1 MAMPRATLEEPQN
14 AITCAGR
21 VPASLVDE
29 DRLRRQIT
37 AGNPGTIEDVRFC
50 STSMLGT
57 QETTFWVYF
66 TRNGIPSK
74 LYTVEF
80 AQDMGI
86 VTPEAVQR
94 FLSGPR
100 RSAEEL
106 ASQRRQLAKDAA
118 RAEAQAEDIQGI
130 GNLWSDLA
138 ESGRNFAQTAGP
150 LVTFAVIGYVGLI
163 IVKALDD

>member
-1 MAMPRATLEEPQN
+1 MALVRATLEEPLN
-14 AITCAGR
+14 AVTCAGR
-21 VPASLVDE
+21 SPASLVDE
-29 DRLRRQIT
+29 DRLRRQIM
-37 AGNPGTIEDVRFC
+37 AGNPGTISEIRFC

-57 QETTFWVYF
+57 TETSYWVYF
-66 TRNGIPSK
+66 NRDGIPSN
-74 LYTVEF
+74 LHTIEF

-106 ASQRRQLAKDAA
+106 ASQRRRLSEDTAQ
-118 RAEAQAEDIQGI
+118 AEAQAEEIQGA

-150 LVTFAVIGYVGLI
+150 LLTFAVIGYVGLI